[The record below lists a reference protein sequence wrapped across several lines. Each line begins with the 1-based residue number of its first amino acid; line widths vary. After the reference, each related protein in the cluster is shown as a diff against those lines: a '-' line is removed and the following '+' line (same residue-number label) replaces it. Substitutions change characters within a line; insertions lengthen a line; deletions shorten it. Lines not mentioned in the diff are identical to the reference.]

1 MDKSLT
7 PRIQQ
12 QVTWIYT
19 PDLVATAP
27 FYDTTLGLQ
36 LVLDQ
41 GACRIYRTGESSF
54 LGLCNTRPGREA
66 EPRGMVL
73 TLVTADVDAWYARLL
88 GAGVQLQSA
97 PQRSEQF
104 NVYSFFVSDPNGY
117 RIEFQQFLDPAWPAA
132 VVDPVN

>member
-1 MDKSLT
+1 MSRSFT

-19 PDLVATAP
+19 PDLLATAP

-54 LGLCNTRPGREA
+54 LGLCNTRPGREV
-66 EPRGMVL
+66 EPRGVVL
-73 TLVTADVDAWYARLL
+73 TLVTPDVDAWYAQLL
-88 GAGVQLQSA
+88 GAGVQIEGAPLRSA
-97 PQRSEQF
+97 QF
-104 NVYSFFVSDPNGY
+104 NVYSFFASDPNGY
-117 RIEFQQFLDPAWPAA
+117 RIEFQQFLDPAWPAVA
-132 VVDPVN
+132 IAPG